1 MRLRHLG
8 HSCLLVEVADR
19 TILIDPGSWSSD
31 FEDLSG
37 LDAIVVTHQHAD
49 HLDRGRFAG
58 LVRSNPD
65 ATIVTDPQSAA
76 LLADDG
82 LTVTSWDDGVIQVG
96 DVSLSAHGNEHA
108 FNHSRVP
115 QVANVGVRVSA
126 AGEPVL
132 FHPGD
137 AYDAAPGMI
146 DILAVPINAPWTA
159 VRDSIDVV
167 RRIAPRSIVPIHDG
181 LLSPAG
187 RGLYL
192 QHIGTHGGDDLT
204 IHDLAGQGSVRI

>member
-115 QVANVGVRVSA
+115 QVANVGVKVSA

-146 DILAVPINAPWTA
+146 DLLAVPINAPWTA
-159 VRDSIDVV
+159 VRDSIDFV

-181 LLSPAG
+181 LLSPEG

>member
-82 LTVTSWDDGVIQVG
+82 LMVTSWDDGVIQVG
-96 DVSLSAHGNEHA
+96 DVSLSAHGKEHA

-115 QVANVGVRVSA
+115 QVANVGVKVSA

-146 DILAVPINAPWTA
+146 EILAVPINAPWTA
-159 VRDSIDVV
+159 VRDSIDFV

>member
-115 QVANVGVRVSA
+115 QVANVGVKVSA

-159 VRDSIDVV
+159 VRDSIDFV

>member
-115 QVANVGVRVSA
+115 QVANVGVKVSA

-146 DILAVPINAPWTA
+146 DLLAVPINAPWTA
-159 VRDSIDVV
+159 VRDSIDFV

>member
-1 MRLRHLG
+1 M
-8 HSCLLVEVADR
+8 EVADR

-159 VRDSIDVV
+159 VRDSIDFV

>member
-1 MRLRHLG
+1 M
-8 HSCLLVEVADR
+8 EVADR

-115 QVANVGVRVSA
+115 QVANVGVKVSA

-159 VRDSIDVV
+159 VRDSIDFV

>member
-82 LTVTSWDDGVIQVG
+82 LMVTSWDDGVIQVG

-115 QVANVGVRVSA
+115 QVANVGVKVSA

-159 VRDSIDVV
+159 VRDSIDFV

>member
-1 MRLRHLG
+1 M
-8 HSCLLVEVADR
+8 EVADR

-82 LTVTSWDDGVIQVG
+82 LMVTSWDDGVIQVG

-115 QVANVGVRVSA
+115 QVANVGVKVSA

-159 VRDSIDVV
+159 VRDSIDFV

>member
-1 MRLRHLG
+1 M
-8 HSCLLVEVADR
+8 EVADR

-159 VRDSIDVV
+159 VRDSIDFV

-181 LLSPAG
+181 LLSPEG

>member
-96 DVSLSAHGNEHA
+96 GVSLSAHGNEHA

-115 QVANVGVRVSA
+115 QVANVGVKVSA

-159 VRDSIDVV
+159 VRDSIDFV

>member
-1 MRLRHLG
+1 
-8 HSCLLVEVADR
+8 VEVADR

-115 QVANVGVRVSA
+115 QVANVGVKVSA

-137 AYDAAPGMI
+137 AYDPAPGMI

-159 VRDSIDVV
+159 VRDSIDFV

>member
-65 ATIVTDPQSAA
+65 ATIATDPQSAA

-159 VRDSIDVV
+159 VRDSIDFV

>member
-159 VRDSIDVV
+159 VRDSIDFV

-192 QHIGTHGGDDLT
+192 QHIGTHGGYDLT

>member
-1 MRLRHLG
+1 
-8 HSCLLVEVADR
+8 VEVADR

-159 VRDSIDVV
+159 VRDSIDFV

>member
-1 MRLRHLG
+1 M
-8 HSCLLVEVADR
+8 EVADR

-115 QVANVGVRVSA
+115 QVANVGVKVSA

-146 DILAVPINAPWTA
+146 DLLAVPINAPWTA
-159 VRDSIDVV
+159 VRDSIDFV

>member
-1 MRLRHLG
+1 M
-8 HSCLLVEVADR
+8 EVADR

-115 QVANVGVRVSA
+115 QVANVGVKVSA

-146 DILAVPINAPWTA
+146 DLLAVPINAPWTA
-159 VRDSIDVV
+159 VRDSIDFV

-181 LLSPAG
+181 LLSPEG

>member
-159 VRDSIDVV
+159 VRDSIDFV

-204 IHDLAGQGSVRI
+204 IHDLAGPGSVRI

>member
-82 LTVTSWDDGVIQVG
+82 LTVTSASRRTATSTPSIIRGCLRSPTSASRCPPPA
-96 DVSLSAHGNEHA
+96 SLSSSTQET
-108 FNHSRVP
+108 R
-115 QVANVGVRVSA
+115 
-126 AGEPVL
+126 
-132 FHPGD
+132 
-137 AYDAAPGMI
+137 
-146 DILAVPINAPWTA
+146 TT
-159 VRDSIDVV
+159 
-167 RRIAPRSIVPIHDG
+167 
-181 LLSPAG
+181 LL
-187 RGLYL
+187 
-192 QHIGTHGGDDLT
+192 
-204 IHDLAGQGSVRI
+204 QG

>member
-159 VRDSIDVV
+159 VRDSIDFV